1 MALEDKDLFFDVE
14 KKANEL
20 RMGTLDM
27 CIKAGTGHVTSSMS
41 CAEIFAFLYHG
52 GIVKHDPENPNM
64 DERDRFVLSKGQ
76 ASPILY
82 VTLADRGFFPKE
94 WLGQFAKGVDGTGK
108 DAPFGVHL
116 QCDVPGVEFTTG
128 SLGHGLGYGV
138 GIADA
143 ARSDEKSHKA
153 FVLLG
158 DAELYEG
165 SNWEAMIYAGSNDLS
180 NLIAIVDRNGMGV
193 NGKTEKINRI
203 EPLHDKF
210 KSFGWRAYRVNGH
223 DVSAL
228 YSAYRDNER
237 AVAEG
242 CNSPAVI
249 IADTIKGRG
258 IASMTDRLHIH
269 GLAPKGDEAILAVR
283 ELEEF
288 SRKHVEDGGYTF

>member
-1 MALEDKDLFFDVE
+1 MTIGDKELFFDVE

-20 RMGTLDM
+20 RIGTLEM

-41 CAEIFAFLYHG
+41 CAEILAFLYHG
-52 GIVKHDPENPNM
+52 GIVKHDPKEPKW

-82 VTLADRGFFPKE
+82 VALADRGFFPKE
-94 WLGQFAKGVDGTGK
+94 WLGYFAKGVDGTGK

-143 ARSDEKSHKA
+143 ALSDGKSHKA

-165 SNWEAMIYAGSNDLS
+165 SNWEAAIYAGSNNLS

-193 NGKTEKINRI
+193 NGKTEMINRI
-203 EPLHDKF
+203 EPLDDKF
-210 KSFGWRAYRVNGH
+210 RSFGWRTYRVNGH

-228 YSAYRDNER
+228 YKSYRNNEK
-237 AVAEG
+237 AIEQG
-242 CNSPAVI
+242 FTGPAVI

-258 IASMTDRLHIH
+258 IASMTDKLHIH
-269 GLAPKGDEAILAVR
+269 GLAPKGEEAVLAVK

-288 SRKHVEDGGYTF
+288 SRKHIENGGYV